1 MLIHSFRNGFTV
13 QARRPVPT
21 SERKTAHFF
30 LSGRCVSADP
40 AADLESFPVR
50 PSRRTFEADFPAL
63 LPVCSFFAIFI
74 SKWWPPSVAAT
85 E

>member
-1 MLIHSFRNGFTV
+1 
-13 QARRPVPT
+13 
-21 SERKTAHFF
+21 
-30 LSGRCVSADP
+30 
-40 AADLESFPVR
+40 
-50 PSRRTFEADFPAL
+50 L